1 MADFNLEPLIMQ
13 QSVPARHWRDTVL
26 GLAAILFGLSA
37 PLFFFGRTALGI
49 GLGLSLIA
57 ALASA
62 DHGEAWRKMRADIA
76 TPIGLL
82 VCAALAAFFVS
93 AACSIMPGKS
103 LETWTGRFAM
113 MAGIWY
119 LMRLIEPKARLA
131 WDACIYG
138 AVAVVGYCMF
148 SILVYPELL
157 SLKALREPEFAFDIT
172 RRLKPVG
179 SFLIFGAMILVI
191 DAVDHKGLRRYV
203 SVLAAICILPILEV
217 SHGRGNVAAMMAA
230 ACAVGFCA
238 VLLIKSRVL
247 KIGVLVGV
255 AGICVI
261 ALTWLSGVT
270 SNSSSLMGFDT
281 YLPTWL
287 VDIHR
292 QMIWKFA
299 FSHVFDHPLIGY
311 GINASPWVPGADE
324 MAGTSNQS
332 VLPGHPHSWFM
343 EIWLEVGLVGLAVVV
358 PLVLLIAKT
367 AITDVY
373 CNGLRAAALPL
384 MMLAAYWFAGL
395 FNYSFWTSW
404 WFGVFL
410 LSLSLALLR
419 REALL
424 ATRKPKS
431 RRKTMIVCAE
441 DWSFV
446 SHRIG
451 LGRAALVRGDEV
463 VVACNTGAATEALR
477 AEGFRVIN
485 IPIARGGLSPFK
497 SLKTVKALAC
507 LIRRENPDVI
517 VNVAIQCVVLS
528 VFAGM
533 LVGARRSVNMVTGL
547 GFLFVSGG
555 GKAKVVRA
563 IVSMILRVYA
573 RFGSVHIIVQNQDD
587 LALMKGLGFKEN
599 RISLVRGS
607 GVDISAYAPADKAP
621 GNPKTAIFV
630 ARMLWSKGLAELIEA
645 ARMLKS
651 RGRDYRIL
659 LVGDVDPA
667 NPDSANEADLVSWQ
681 KDGLVE
687 WLGKRS
693 DVASL
698 LRDADLAVLPSWREG
713 LPKALLEAAAC
724 GLAMVATDVPG
735 CREIVRDQENGI
747 LVPLRDANALANAIE
762 TLMEDD
768 AKRAEFGKAA
778 RKLVENELC
787 DGVIIA
793 KTLAVVTGKTMP
805 PRVQKLPFFA

>member
-1 MADFNLEPLIMQ
+1 MQ
-13 QSVPARHWRDTVL
+13 QTVQAGHWRDRVL
-26 GLAAILFGLSA
+26 GFAAILFGLSA
-37 PLFFFGRTALGI
+37 PLFFFGRTGLGI

-82 VCAALAAFFVS
+82 VCAALVAFLVS

-138 AVAVVGYCMF
+138 AIAIVGYCILA
-148 SILVYPELL
+148 ILVYPEML
-157 SLKALREPEFAFDIT
+157 SIKALREPDFAFDIT

-179 SFLIFGAMILVI
+179 SFLIFGAMLLVFDAI
-191 DAVDHKGLRRYV
+191 DRKGMRRYV
-203 SVLAAICILPILEV
+203 SILAALCILPVLEE
-217 SHGRGNVAAMMAA
+217 SHGRANVAAMMAA
-230 ACAVGFCA
+230 ACAVGLCA
-238 VLLIKSRVL
+238 VLLIQSRVL

-255 AGICVI
+255 AGVCVV

-270 SNSSSLMGFDT
+270 SNSISLMGFDA

-299 FSHVFDHPLIGY
+299 FGHVFDHPLIGY

-324 MAGTSNQS
+324 MAGTSSQT

-343 EIWLEVGLVGLAVVV
+343 EIWLEVGLIGLAVVV
-358 PLVLLIAKT
+358 PLVLMTAVT
-367 AITDVY
+367 AIRDV
-373 CNGLRAAALPL
+373 CRQGLKVSALPL

-419 REALL
+419 REGLIAS
-424 ATRKPKS
+424 KS
-431 RRKTMIVCAE
+431 VKARRKTMIVCGE

-451 LGRAALVRGDEV
+451 LGRAALVRGDDV
-463 VVACNTGAATEALR
+463 VVACNVGAVADALR
-477 AEGFRVIN
+477 AEGFRVVDV
-485 IPIARGGLSPFK
+485 PIARGGLSPIK

-533 LVGARRSVNMVTGL
+533 LVGAERSVNMVTGL

-555 GKAKVVRA
+555 AKVKVVRS

-573 RFGSVHIIVQNQDD
+573 RFPSVHVIVQNQDD
-587 LALMKGLGFKEN
+587 YALMTGLGFKADRLN
-599 RISLVRGS
+599 LVRGS
-607 GVDISAYAPADKAP
+607 GVDISAYSPVERAP
-621 GNPKTAIFV
+621 GHPKTAIFV
-630 ARMLWSKGLAELIEA
+630 ARMLWSKGLAELVEA
-645 ARMLKS
+645 ARILKS

-659 LVGDVDPA
+659 LAGDADLT
-667 NPDSANEADLVSWQ
+667 NPDSANDTDLAQWQ
-681 KDGLVE
+681 KEGLVE

-693 DVASL
+693 DIAAL
-698 LRDADLAVLPSWREG
+698 LRQSDLAVLPSWREG

-735 CREIVRDQENGI
+735 CREIVSHNQNGL
-747 LVPLRDANALANAIE
+747 LVPLRDANALADAIE
-762 TLMEDD
+762 ELMEDD
-768 AKRAEFGKAA
+768 AKRAEFGKSA
-778 RKLVENELC
+778 RKLVEEELC
-787 DGVIIA
+787 DGVIVA
-793 KTLAVVTGKTMP
+793 RTLAVVTGTASPSVIDKA
-805 PRVQKLPFFA
+805 PFPA

>member
-1 MADFNLEPLIMQ
+1 MQ
-13 QSVPARHWRDTVL
+13 QTVPARHWRDHVL

-37 PLFFFGRTALGI
+37 PLFFFGRTGLGI

-62 DHGEAWRKMRADIA
+62 DHAEAWRKMRADIA

-82 VCAALAAFFVS
+82 VCAALAVFFVS
-93 AACSIMPGKS
+93 AAGSIMPGKS
-103 LETWTGRFAM
+103 LETWAGRFGM

-138 AVAVVGYCMF
+138 VIAIVGYCILA
-148 SILVYPELL
+148 ILVYPEML
-157 SLKALREPEFAFDIT
+157 SIKALREPDFAFDIT
-172 RRLKPVG
+172 RRLKPIG
-179 SFLIFGAMILVI
+179 SFLIFGAMLLVFDAI
-191 DAVDHKGLRRYV
+191 DRKGIRRYI
-203 SVLAAICILPILEV
+203 SVLTALCILPVLEV
-217 SHGRGNVAAMMAA
+217 SQGRANVAAIMAA

-238 VLLIKSRVL
+238 VLLIQSRIL
-247 KIGVLVGV
+247 KVAVLVGV
-255 AGICVI
+255 AGVCVI

-270 SNSSSLMGFDT
+270 SNASSLMGFDT

-292 QMIWKFA
+292 QMIWHFA
-299 FSHVFDHPLIGY
+299 YSHVFDHPLIGY
-311 GINASPWVPGADE
+311 GINASPWIPGANE

-343 EIWLEVGLVGLAVVV
+343 EIWLEVGLIGLAVVV
-358 PLVLLIAKT
+358 LLVLTIAGT
-367 AITDVY
+367 AIRDV
-373 CNGLRAAALPL
+373 CRHGLKASALPL

-419 REALL
+419 REALIK
-424 ATRKPKS
+424 ARSPKA
-431 RRKTMIVCAE
+431 RRKTMIVCGE

-463 VVACNTGAATEALR
+463 VVACNVGTAADALR
-477 AEGFRVIN
+477 AEGFRVVN
-485 IPIARGGLSPFK
+485 VPIARGGLSPFK
-497 SLKTVKALAC
+497 SFKTVKALAC

-533 LVGARRSVNMVTGL
+533 LVGAKRSVNMVTGL

-555 GKAKVVRA
+555 TKVRVVRSV
-563 IVSMILRVYA
+563 VSMILRIYA
-573 RFGSVHIIVQNQDD
+573 RFRSVHVIVQNQDD
-587 LALMKGLGFKEN
+587 YALLTGLGFKSD
-599 RISLVRGS
+599 RITLVRGS
-607 GVDISAYAPADKAP
+607 GVDISAFSPVDKAP

-630 ARMLWSKGLAELIEA
+630 ARMLWSKGLAELVEA
-645 ARMLKS
+645 ARLLKA
-651 RGRDYRIL
+651 RGRDYRFL
-659 LVGDVDPA
+659 LVGDADLA
-667 NPDSANEADLVSWQ
+667 NPDSANDADLVQWQ

-693 DVASL
+693 DIASL
-698 LRDADLAVLPSWREG
+698 LRESDLAVLPSWREG

-735 CREIVRDQENGI
+735 CREIVHHDENGL
-747 LVPLRDANALANAIE
+747 LVPLRDADALANAIE
-762 TLMEDD
+762 ELMEDD
-768 AKRAEFGKAA
+768 AKRAEFGKSA
-778 RKLVENELC
+778 RKLVEEELC
-787 DGVIIA
+787 DGVIVA
-793 KTLAVVTGKTMP
+793 KTLAVVTGTASVTP
-805 PRVQKLPFFA
+805 IRNVVFPA